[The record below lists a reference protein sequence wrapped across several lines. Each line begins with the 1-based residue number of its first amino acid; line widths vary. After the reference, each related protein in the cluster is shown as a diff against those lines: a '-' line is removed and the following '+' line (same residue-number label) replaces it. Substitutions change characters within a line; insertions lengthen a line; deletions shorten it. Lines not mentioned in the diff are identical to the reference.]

1 MIRSPNSIA
10 PVDRPPVWG
19 VILPIAA
26 AVAGVAAFVCA
37 LVWGLM

>member
-1 MIRSPNSIA
+1 MKL
-10 PVDRPPVWG
+10 PPVSISPSDKPPLWG

-26 AVAGVAAFVCA
+26 AVAGVIVFLGA